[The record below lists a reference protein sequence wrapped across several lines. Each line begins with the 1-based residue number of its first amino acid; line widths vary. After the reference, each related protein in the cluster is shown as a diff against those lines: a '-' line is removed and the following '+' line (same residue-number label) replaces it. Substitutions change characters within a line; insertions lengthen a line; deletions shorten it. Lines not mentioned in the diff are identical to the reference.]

1 MEPRVRR
8 FIFMFCALVAGLL
21 LALDIM
27 LPPGERPTGTRL
39 AFAVIGLVVLLTALS
54 PRQR

>member
-8 FIFMFCALVAGLL
+8 FIFLFCALVVGVL
-21 LALDIM
+21 LALNIM
-27 LPPGERPTGTRL
+27 LPPGERPTGTGL